1 MHCFLIQLSWTRH
14 EPMIGV
20 IWLWDCCHL
29 LGKAYDTWQSQNIK
43 PRFQAMET
51 KNSKSSI
58 ESREKPLLGCSCSIN
73 EQNSC
78 NAMTSDKHF
87 CTSRERS
94 LSSSASSALFHLR
107 EWLSWWI
114 HDCWDANWVLSVDT
128 IASSFAYSTC
138 ASMYCIILLA
148 NIVEA
153 GNRWVFHEQAS

>member
-94 LSSSASSALFHLR
+94 LSSSASSALFHLK
-107 EWLSWWI
+107 
-114 HDCWDANWVLSVDT
+114 
-128 IASSFAYSTC
+128 
-138 ASMYCIILLA
+138 M
-148 NIVEA
+148 
-153 GNRWVFHEQAS
+153 RWVKPQIRHINQQYYNGAKTCQESRYMNT